1 MTLTSAKVSL
11 YAIAFEEKWHDMS
24 WVEISVTTIYSGGGL
39 GGAVQG
45 RVEESVLETP
55 NNQELMRQLS
65 REEMYDELVRR
76 GAHRLAKVTFR
87 NNRSTI
93 WSLTQDATVLN
104 LHEAYRGAPDSVLDA
119 FASIVRGRGWR
130 TASVRGASE
139 VVRRWPGLKPAME
152 CALEGQQ
159 RAVAGDGGCD
169 AAREKTHCCATGA
182 QRRYLRA
189 LYAYLN
195 TTRFEGRLPADLPI
209 RLSSRMRSSLGH
221 VIVGGNGD
229 EGRYVVE
236 IALSVD
242 LMLEGNGA
250 ERVDTLLHEMAH
262 AADWLFD
269 GHHGH
274 GASWK
279 EWARRA
285 GCRADVRYDR
295 PFTRRGHNGR
305 VTRVPPLPAA
315 LETQAA

>member
-1 MTLTSAKVSL
+1 
-11 YAIAFEEKWHDMS
+11 
-24 WVEISVTTIYSGGGL
+24 
-39 GGAVQG
+39 
-45 RVEESVLETP
+45 
-55 NNQELMRQLS
+55 MRHLS
-65 REEMYDELVRR
+65 REEMTEELTRR

-87 NNRSTI
+87 LNRSTI
-93 WSLTQDATVLN
+93 WSLTQDGTVLN

-130 TASVRGASE
+130 TASVRSASE
-139 VVRRWPGLKPAME
+139 VVRDWPGLMPAME
-152 CALEGQQ
+152 AALEGRQ
-159 RAVAGDGGCD
+159 RSIGGGSGCD
-169 AAREKTHCCATGA
+169 AARERTHCCATPA

-189 LYAYLN
+189 VYAYLN

-221 VIVGGNGD
+221 VIVG
-229 EGRYVVE
+229 EKAAEERHVVE

-242 LMLEGNGA
+242 LMLEGNGS

-295 PFTRRGHNGR
+295 PFMRRGHNGP

-315 LETQAA
+315 LEGQPA

>member
-1 MTLTSAKVSL
+1 
-11 YAIAFEEKWHDMS
+11 
-24 WVEISVTTIYSGGGL
+24 
-39 GGAVQG
+39 
-45 RVEESVLETP
+45 
-55 NNQELMRQLS
+55 MRQLS
-65 REEMYDELVRR
+65 RKGMCDELARR
-76 GAHRLAKVTFR
+76 GAHRLVKVTFR
-87 NNRSTI
+87 KNRSTI

-104 LHEAYRGAPDSVLDA
+104 LHEAYRSAPDSVLDA

-130 TASVRGASE
+130 TASVRSASE
-139 VVRRWPGLKPAME
+139 VVRAWPGLKPAME
-152 CALEGQQ
+152 AVVEDHQ
-159 RAVAGDGGCD
+159 RSSGGDGGCD
-169 AAREKTHCCATGA
+169 TPREKTHCCATKA
-182 QRRYLRA
+182 QERYLRA

-195 TTRFEGRLPADLPI
+195 GTRFEGRLPADLPI

-221 VIVGGNGD
+221 VIVGRKGEEE
-229 EGRYVVE
+229 EGRYVIE

-295 PFTRRGHNGR
+295 PFTRRGHNGP

-315 LETQAA
+315 LEGQAA

>member
-1 MTLTSAKVSL
+1 MERPRNVSQRCVP
-11 YAIAFEEKWHDMS
+11 EGP
-24 WVEISVTTIYSGGGL
+24 SG
-39 GGAVQG
+39 QK
-45 RVEESVLETP
+45 
-55 NNQELMRQLS
+55 LMRQMS
-65 REEMYDELVRR
+65 REEMCDELARR

-87 NNRSTI
+87 KNRSTI

-104 LHEAYRGAPDSVLDA
+104 LHEAYRAAPDSVLDA

-130 TASVRGASE
+130 TASVRRASE
-139 VVRRWPGLKPAME
+139 VVRSWPGLKPAME
-152 CALEGQQ
+152 AALEGQE
-159 RAVAGDGGCD
+159 RSAASDDGCD
-169 AAREKTHCCATGA
+169 SARERTHCCATKA

-189 LYAYLN
+189 LYTYLN
-195 TTRFEGRLPADLPI
+195 STRFEGLLPPDVPI

-221 VIVGGNGD
+221 VIVGGKREAD
-229 EGRYVVE
+229 RYVVE

-295 PFTRRGHNGR
+295 PFARRGHNGP

-315 LETQAA
+315 LGGQAV

>member
-1 MTLTSAKVSL
+1 
-11 YAIAFEEKWHDMS
+11 
-24 WVEISVTTIYSGGGL
+24 
-39 GGAVQG
+39 
-45 RVEESVLETP
+45 
-55 NNQELMRQLS
+55 
-65 REEMYDELVRR
+65 MYDELVRR

-93 WSLTQDATVLN
+93 WSLTQGATVLN

-130 TASVRGASE
+130 TASVRRASE
-139 VVRRWPGLKPAME
+139 VVRGWPGLMPAME
-152 CALEGQQ
+152 AALENGMSPS
-159 RAVAGDGGCD
+159 GDGGGCD
-169 AAREKTHCCATGA
+169 AVRERTHCCATPA
-182 QRRYLRA
+182 QHRYLRA

-195 TTRFEGRLPADLPI
+195 TTRFEGRLPADLSI

-221 VIVGGNGD
+221 VIVGGK
-229 EGRYVVE
+229 EEAERYVVE

-242 LMLEGNGA
+242 LMLEGNGS

-295 PFTRRGHNGR
+295 PFMRRGHNGP

-315 LETQAA
+315 LEGQAA